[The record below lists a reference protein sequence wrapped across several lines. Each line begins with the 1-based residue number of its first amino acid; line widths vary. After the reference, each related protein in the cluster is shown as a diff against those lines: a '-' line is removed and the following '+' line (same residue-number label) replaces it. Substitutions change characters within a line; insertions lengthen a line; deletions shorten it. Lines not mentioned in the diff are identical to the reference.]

1 MNESGQGKK
10 SRLFSRPGALLVD
23 DRPLKIDLP
32 TPPAITLT
40 PPRMEELSAPPV
52 AAPPPPA
59 PEPEPEPE
67 DEPSAGP
74 ARLFVGGPR
83 VVSPTAVRAVSAAS
97 EADDPP
103 PWRRAAAEEDWRSAR
118 APREERVPWS
128 GLDRSARTVAE
139 DVNGRLEREKREQER
154 LGRPAGG
161 RPAGTRPAGPRAWD
175 AMAQESGA
183 PHGAWPRWSEPE
195 EAPAA
200 GVTPPPRDPEE
211 YAPEPPAV
219 RVALARAITPEEADA
234 PATPLPALALPTPS
248 APRAAPPARVA
259 ASPVVLPSERGPL
272 PEPAPLG
279 PPPRGAAARE
289 LARAARPLAQEVSEA
304 SEDEFFGDRTQSPT
318 RTLERRLQPTFPDEE
333 VPRSAGPRFVPRNQR
348 PNARKDSNLSAAWL
362 AALGILLLGA
372 ALLTFAWRVKKQV
385 AEPDSVGNVAS
396 AVTSPEAPPTKPP
409 EATVDAD
416 LPPGPAAPSP
426 APLGSPPDIATAA
439 GPQAATPPNPTT
451 PPATPPETPISLADL
466 PSGHTSGAAANPS
479 SSVIVAG
486 ASSRP
491 GVAVQPSKPAGST
504 GLEKVDPGFLL
515 VVTDQAAR
523 VKVDGKSLGT
533 VSGSKSFELPPGVHT
548 VKITPTR
555 GGRTQSLDVRID
567 SGRPTQ
573 IGFKLK

>member
-1 MNESGQGKK
+1 M
-10 SRLFSRPGALLVD
+10 D

-52 AAPPPPA
+52 AAPPPPPPPA
-59 PEPEPEPE
+59 PEPEPETE
-67 DEPSAGP
+67 DEPLSGP

-83 VVSPTAVRAVSAAS
+83 VVSPTAVRAVSAAA

-103 PWRRAAAEEDWRSAR
+103 PWRRAPAEDDWRNAR

-139 DVNGRLEREKREQER
+139 DVNGRVEREKREQER
-154 LGRPAGG
+154 LGRSGAA
-161 RPAGTRPAGPRAWD
+161 RPAGARPAGPRAWD

-195 EAPAA
+195 AAPAA

-211 YAPEPPAV
+211 YTPEPPGV
-219 RVALARAITPEEADA
+219 RVALSRAITPEEAEV
-234 PATPLPALALPTPS
+234 PAAPLPSLALPTPS
-248 APRAAPPARVA
+248 APRAALPPRVA
-259 ASPVVLPSERGPL
+259 ASVVLPSERPPF

-289 LARAARPLAQEVSEA
+289 LARPARPLPQEVSEA
-304 SEDEFFGDRTQSPT
+304 SEDEFFGDRTPAPA

-333 VPRSAGPRFVPRNQR
+333 VPRPGGPRFVPRNQR
-348 PNARKDSNLSAAWL
+348 PAARRDSNLSAAWL
-362 AALGILLLGA
+362 AALGILLLGG
-372 ALLTFAWRVKKQV
+372 ALLAFAWRIKNQV
-385 AEPDSVGNVAS
+385 VE
-396 AVTSPEAPPTKPP
+396 PEAVVNVTAAVPPPVTPPAKPP

-416 LPPGPAAPSP
+416 LPPGTAATAAAAPGE
-426 APLGSPPDIATAA
+426 APVIAAPDPATAA
-439 GPQAATPPNPTT
+439 GSPPPTAVS
-451 PPATPPETPISLADL
+451 PPATPPEAPSSLADL
-466 PSGHTSGAAANPS
+466 PSGHASGAAANPT

-486 ASSRP
+486 AASRP
-491 GVAVQPSKPAGST
+491 GVAVQPTKPAGST

-533 VSGSKSFELPPGVHT
+533 VSGSKSFELPPGVHA
-548 VKITPTR
+548 VKITPVK